1 MQSMFYYIRITSVIF
16 TVFLSSCDY
25 MTSVKGLNYLTSDY
39 QNKNNKFL
47 KTFSFDSLDLNS
59 AGEMATSTDS
69 SGTALLR
76 HLIIGKLT
84 PNIVTPT
91 ASFCICVPPGSCPS
105 PLPSPSTDGSGQID
119 VRIVN
124 NAASSGTPTTSFSCN
139 YGLEVC
145 CQAGSYQCGRRYP
158 PPPGSKQAGLGQANF
173 GDYPWQVALLTTA
186 DIYIGSGALLTSQ
199 HVLTAAHKVHNIPE
213 KSFKVRVGEWDAA
226 STNEPV
232 PAQDVS
238 VSKVYVH
245 PNFNKNNLQNDVA
258 ILKLVNPV
266 SLVTKS
272 TVGTVCLP
280 TIPLKQGQRCYV
292 AGWGKSDFGPTGAYQ
307 SIQREVQV
315 PVLSNDNCQTALRK
329 TRLGSRFILNNLSFI
344 CAGGEVGKDACTG
357 DGGSPLVCENNG
369 IWYVLGLVA
378 WGIGCAAPG
387 IPGVYVNVNSYIPWI
402 QSMLAS

>member
-16 TVFLSSCDY
+16 TVFVSSCDY

-69 SGTALLR
+69 S
-76 HLIIGKLT
+76 
-84 PNIVTPT
+84 VTPT